1 MTDFQILVAH
11 AAKLALLA
19 LIAGIAWRGRARL
32 CWSFAVYALAI
43 FLGNMLVTLWPARF
57 FTPSFWVLKQGVYD
71 ILKMAIA
78 LELAWRAF
86 TAFPGALRT
95 ARLALLALLA
105 VSTLALGALT
115 PPSSYADLW
124 KWEPGTATA
133 ALWLLTATA
142 LLVVWYQVPVHE
154 WQRAIMLGLAP
165 YLLVFVLAL
174 DLLRRHG
181 WPALHAAAGILDSV
195 AYLALLLFW
204 NRVAWRRG
212 PAEAAAAPAVS
223 RA

>member
-1 MTDFQILVAH
+1 MNELQVALAH
-11 AAKLALLA
+11 ANRLALL
-19 LIAGIAWRGRARL
+19 LLLAGLVVRGRVRL
-32 CWSFAVYALAI
+32 CWSFAAYALAI
-43 FLGNMLVTLWPARF
+43 LVGNSLATFWPARF
-57 FTPSFWVLKQGVYD
+57 YTPSFWVLKQGVYD

-86 TAFPGALRT
+86 AAFPGALRT

-124 KWEPGTATA
+124 AWEPGTATA

-204 NRVAWRRG
+204 NRVVWRRG

-223 RA
+223 RT